1 MTHSGTLALKRLTL
15 TDFRNYAGLRLD
27 VDGPAIALTGPNG
40 AGKTNLLEAISLLA
54 PGRGLRGAAFE
65 DLARQGGSGTWA
77 IAVEAETPEGP
88 FRSAP
93 AGAARAKA
101 TVPPRAGWFWSTG
114 MSRRVPAPWA
124 SSCGCCGSRRPW
136 TGSLPARPP
145 TGAASWTGWW
155 RPSIP
160 STPPACW
167 FSKRSCASATF
178 CWRIRVR
185 MEPGLAASKLT
196 WRKPRWPSRRP

>member
-1 MTHSGTLALKRLTL
+1 MVRARPICWRPSRCWRRAAACAARPSRTLPGRA
-15 TDFRNYAGLRLD
+15 AAAP
-27 VDGPAIALTGPNG
+27 GPLQWRPKPRTGP
-40 AGKTNLLEAISLLA
+40 S
-54 PGRGLRGAAFE
+54 
-65 DLARQGGSGTWA
+65 
-77 IAVEAETPEGP
+77 
-88 FRSAP
+88 RSAP

-178 CWRIRVR
+178 CWRIRAR
-185 MEPGLAASKLT
+185 MEPGLRSLEAHMAEAAVAIAAARLT
-196 WRKPRWPSRRP
+196 ALEALQLPHR